1 MYSIS
6 MTKLN
11 ELAELIKVANH
22 CVAFT
27 GAGISTLSGIK
38 DFRGKDGL
46 YKQPE
51 TAQMFDIEVFRR
63 EPQVYY
69 RLATDFIYGLD
80 EKQPA

>member
-1 MYSIS
+1 MQVCQKMYSIS

-63 EPQVYY
+63 
-69 RLATDFIYGLD
+69 
-80 EKQPA
+80 